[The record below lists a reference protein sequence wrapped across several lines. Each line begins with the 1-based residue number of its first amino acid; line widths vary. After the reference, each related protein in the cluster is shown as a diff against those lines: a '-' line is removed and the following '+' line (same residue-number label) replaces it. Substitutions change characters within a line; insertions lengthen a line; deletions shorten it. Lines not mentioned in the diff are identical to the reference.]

1 MPTCELLTII
11 ENIKENGSLMSW
23 YSKNSGKQKIGEF
36 DETEITRNNP
46 WRIPQKTA
54 FSMVEALGKAQ

>member
-11 ENIKENGSLMSW
+11 ENIKANGRLMSW

-46 WRIPQKTA
+46 
-54 FSMVEALGKAQ
+54 